1 MIGRRELITLV
12 GGAAAAWPP
21 AARAQQQQPGM
32 SVIGFLGLGSSTSNA
47 PPPQFHQRL
56 AEAGYV
62 PGRNLAI
69 EFRWANFHNSL
80 LPRLAA
86 DLVRRQVA
94 VIITTGSPYAAR
106 AAKDATST
114 IPIVFVVAEDPV
126 KYGLVAS
133 FNRPGGNVTGVSF
146 LATELAGKR
155 LNLLLELVPQATKI
169 GYLSGP
175 RESPVFEEQR
185 SNALALGRAL
195 GREIIVAEV
204 RSLDFE
210 AAFASLA
217 EQQADGLLV
226 GNYTLFAE
234 NRNRDKILE
243 LAERHKI
250 PAMYPGRG
258 YAVNGGLMSY
268 AARPLDAWR
277 QIAVYT
283 TRLLKGESP
292 GNMPVTQPTEFD
304 FVINLKAAR
313 EQGLTVPTGLLA
325 IANEVIE

>member
-1 MIGRRELITLV
+1 MIGRREFMALL

-133 FNRPGGNVTGVSF
+133 FNRPGGNITGVSF
-146 LATELAGKR
+146 LATELAGK
-155 LNLLLELVPQATKI
+155 
-169 GYLSGP
+169 
-175 RESPVFEEQR
+175 
-185 SNALALGRAL
+185 
-195 GREIIVAEV
+195 
-204 RSLDFE
+204 
-210 AAFASLA
+210 
-217 EQQADGLLV
+217 
-226 GNYTLFAE
+226 
-234 NRNRDKILE
+234 
-243 LAERHKI
+243 
-250 PAMYPGRG
+250 
-258 YAVNGGLMSY
+258 
-268 AARPLDAWR
+268 
-277 QIAVYT
+277 
-283 TRLLKGESP
+283 
-292 GNMPVTQPTEFD
+292 
-304 FVINLKAAR
+304 
-313 EQGLTVPTGLLA
+313 
-325 IANEVIE
+325 

>member
-1 MIGRRELITLV
+1 MRRRDFITFL
-12 GGAAAAWPP
+12 GGVMAGWPL
-21 AARAQQQQPGM
+21 AARAQQQATP
-32 SVIGFLGLGSSTSNA
+32 VIGFLGLGSTSNA
-47 PPPQFHQRL
+47 PPPEFHRGL

-69 EFRWANFHNSL
+69 EFRWANFQNSL
-80 LPRLAA
+80 LPRLAT

-114 IPIVFVVAEDPV
+114 IPIVFLITGDPV

-133 FNRPGGNVTGVSF
+133 FNRPEGNVTGVTLLS
-146 LATELAGKR
+146 TELAGKR
-155 LNLLLELVPQATKI
+155 LNLLLELVPDATKI

-175 RESPVFEEQR
+175 RESPVFEEQK
-185 SNALALGRAL
+185 SNALAVGRAL
-195 GREIIVAEV
+195 GREIIISEV
-204 RSLDFE
+204 RNLDFE

-217 EQQADGLLV
+217 EQQAGGLLV
-226 GNYTLFAE
+226 GDYELFRE
-234 NRNRDKILE
+234 ERNRDKMLE
-243 LAERHKI
+243 LAARHKI
-250 PAMYPGRG
+250 AAIYPGRA

-268 AARPLDAWR
+268 AASPPDPWR
-277 QIAVYT
+277 QVAIYT

-292 GNMPVTQPTEFD
+292 GNLPVTQPTKFD
-304 FVINLKAAR
+304 FVINLKTAM
-313 EQGLTVPTGLLA
+313 ELGLTVPPVLLA